1 MNAPT
6 EPVDC
11 AIVLVGL
18 MGAGKSSIGR
28 RLAARLNMEFTDADA
43 EIEAAAGCSIA
54 DFFERHGEPAF
65 REGERRV
72 IARLLDHEPR
82 VLATGGGAFIDPD
95 TRRLLGDKAI
105 TVWLHAELDLLVKRC
120 ARRDTRP
127 LLRVGD
133 PREIL
138 ARLMEA
144 RYPIYRQADITVE
157 TNDGP
162 HAETVDNIIAALQA
176 RACAR
181 APS

>member
-6 EPVDC
+6 SLVDH

-28 RLAARLNMEFTDADA
+28 RLATRLNMKFTDADA
-43 EIEAAAGCSIA
+43 EIEAAAGCTIA

-72 IARLLDHEPR
+72 IARLLGHGPR
-82 VLATGGGAFIDPD
+82 VLATGGGAFIDPE
-95 TRRLLGDKAI
+95 TRRLLRDKAI
-105 TVWLHAELDLLVKRC
+105 TVWLHAELDLLVERC
-120 ARRDTRP
+120 ARRNTRP
-127 LLRVGD
+127 LLRTGD

-138 ARLMEA
+138 ASLIEE

-157 TNDGP
+157 ADDGP
-162 HAETVDNIIAALQA
+162 HAATVDKIITALQA
-176 RACAR
+176 RASAQ
-181 APS
+181 AP